1 MKYLFSILALC
12 VLSGCISRPNTSGIS
27 LEQTQNTYNE
37 QLSVHNQAL
46 AEKLAIVDV
55 KTKQTNELTDVFVTL
70 ASQYNKSQYLQY
82 QFNWFDENGFII
94 QGNHSPWQAI
104 TLFGYAKM
112 HLSALAPNSHAV
124 RFSLAVREIPT
135 DAQKFND

>member
-1 MKYLFSILALC
+1 MKYLFPLLSLC
-12 VLSGCISRPNTSGIS
+12 VLSACSSKPDTSGLS
-27 LEQTQNTYNE
+27 LEQTHNAYHE
-37 QLSVHNQAL
+37 QLSVPNQAL
-46 AEKLAIVDV
+46 AEKLAISDV
-55 KTKQTNELTDVFVTL
+55 KTKQTNELTDVVVTL

-112 HLSALAPNSHAV
+112 HLSALAPSSHAV
-124 RFSLAVREIPT
+124 RFSLAVREIST